1 MLRLDANDVEIIRRW
16 AEHGT
21 GSPFP
26 QEQHLL
32 NRLKHAGYGR
42 FLWCANEELE
52 VIKFWAEKELKGRYG
67 QHEYMLEME
76 YNLLQ
81 KIDRYLEPLDR

>member
-1 MLRLDANDVEIIRRW
+1 MLQLDANEVGVIQRW
-16 AEHGT
+16 AEHGA

-32 NRLKHAGYGR
+32 IRLKQAGQGGS
-42 FLWCANEELE
+42 LWCTNEELE
-52 VIKFWAEKELKGRYG
+52 VVKFWAEKELKGRYG

-76 YNLLQ
+76 HDLLE
-81 KIDRYLEPLDR
+81 KIDRYIEHTDR